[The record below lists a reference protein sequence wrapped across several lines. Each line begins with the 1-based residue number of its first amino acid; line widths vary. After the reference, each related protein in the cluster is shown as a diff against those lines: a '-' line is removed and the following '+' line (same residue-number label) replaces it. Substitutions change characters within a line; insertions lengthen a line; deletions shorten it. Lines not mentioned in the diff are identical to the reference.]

1 LTDIH
6 TYLPKHGTTIKKEA
20 EMTFKSIS
28 SFIEMAKAGEKRK
41 IAVAAAEDE
50 PVLMAVKNAIAEGI
64 VEPILVG
71 DEKQIREISAKIDF
85 SLDGIEIINELKPAN
100 ACRKAVALIKEK
112 KAGILMKGLVGTADL
127 LKAVLDKEN
136 GLRKG
141 SVISHIAFFE
151 SPYYHKVFIVT
162 DAAMNVAP
170 EFKEK
175 VAIVENAVDACHRL
189 GLEKPK
195 VAVIGAV
202 EVINEKMEATVH
214 AGMLTMMNKRGQI
227 KGCIIDGPFAL
238 DNAVS
243 KEACHHKKIET
254 EVGGDADILMC
265 PDIEAA
271 NVLYKCLNFLGGAES
286 AAVIMG
292 ASVPIVLTSR
302 ADSEKSKLNSIA
314 LAAAMK

>member
-1 LTDIH
+1 MFLQVN
-6 TYLPKHGTTIKKEA
+6 GTTTNGEKI
-20 EMTFKSIS
+20 MVLKSIS
-28 SFIEMAKAGEKRK
+28 TFLEMAKAGTKRR

-50 PVLMAVKNAIAEGI
+50 PVLMAVKNAMDEGI
-64 VEPILVG
+64 VTPILVG
-71 DEKQIREISAKIDF
+71 DEQSIRTISASIGFK
-85 SLDGIEIINELKPAN
+85 LDGIEIINDPKPAS
-100 ACRKAVALIKEK
+100 ASKKAVALIKEG
-112 KAGILMKGLVGTADL
+112 KAEILMKGLVGTADL

-141 SVISHIAFFE
+141 ATISHIAFFE
-151 SPYYHKVFIVT
+151 SPYYHKLFLVT

-170 EFKEK
+170 EFKDK
-175 VAIVENAVDACHRL
+175 VAIIENAVDAYHRL
-189 GLEKPK
+189 GIPKPK
-195 VAVIGAV
+195 VSVLGAV

-214 AGMLTMMNKRGQI
+214 AGMLTMMNRRGQI
-227 KGCIIDGPFAL
+227 KGCEIDGPFAL

-254 EVGGDADILMC
+254 EVGGDSDILVC

-302 ADSEKSKLNSIA
+302 ADSEKTKLNSIA